1 MRFLLITLIV
11 HAPDPVTGAQTPTT
25 ERFREVLDSA
35 LLAEELGFDG
45 FGVGERHERPF
56 ISSSPP
62 VVLSHIAALTS
73 RIRLFTAVTTLSLL
87 DPVRAYEDYATLDH
101 LSGGR
106 LELIIGK
113 GNGAAQRE
121 LFHVTSDDQWDRN
134 AESYELFR
142 AIWRQPSVTATPR
155 FRPAL
160 QDAEV
165 WPRPLQQP
173 IRVWHGSATSRESV
187 DLAARYGAPLF
198 SANVTNPIEPYA
210 ELIRYYRERWA
221 HYGHDPADIAVGAGS
236 AGYYA
241 ARTSQ
246 EAIEAYRPVFAGYL
260 AFQRR
265 LGVEPVFPTLE
276 DFAERSSAL
285 IGSPQQV
292 IDKVHRYHEQFGHSV
307 LHLHAEAGGLTAA
320 QHRESLE
327 LFQAEIAPALR
338 RDIPDPPWPWGPAGQ
353 QDDTEA
359 DAASFPSG
367 GLSARPAAAAGL
379 STTG

>member
-1 MRFLLITLIV
+1 MKFLTITLIV
-11 HAPDPVTGAQTPTT
+11 HAPDPVTGLQKSTT
-25 ERFREVLDSA
+25 ERFREVIANA

-62 VVLSHIAALTS
+62 VTLSHIAALTS

-121 LFHVTSDDQWDRN
+121 LFSVTPGDQWDRN
-134 AESYELFR
+134 AESYQLFR
-142 AIWRQPSVTATPR
+142 EIWRNPTVTATPR
-155 FRPAL
+155 FRPPLRA
-160 QDAEV
+160 AEV

-173 IRVWHGSATSRESV
+173 IRVWHGSATSKDSV
-187 DLAARYGAPLF
+187 DLAARYGDPLF

-210 ELIRYYRERWA
+210 ELVRYYRERWV
-221 HYGHDPADIAVGAGS
+221 HYGRDPAGVVVGAGT

-241 ARTSQ
+241 ARNSQ
-246 EAIEAYRPVFAGYL
+246 HALTVYRPIFAAQR
-260 AFQRR
+260 AFQQR
-265 LGVEPVFPTLE
+265 LGLQPVFTDLE
-276 DFAERSSAL
+276 DFVARSSAL

-292 IDKVHRYHEQFGHSV
+292 IDKVHHYHEQLGHSV
-307 LHLHAEAGGLTAA
+307 LHLHADAGGLTDA
-320 QHRESLE
+320 QHRASLE
-327 LFQAEIAPALR
+327 LFQSDIAPVLR
-338 RDIPDPPWPWGPAGQ
+338 REIPDPPWPDETVAGPAF
-353 QDDTEA
+353 
-359 DAASFPSG
+359 AS
-367 GLSARPAAAAGL
+367 
-379 STTG
+379 STT

>member
-25 ERFREVLDSA
+25 ERFREVVDSA

-142 AIWRQPSVTATPR
+142 AIWRQPTVTATPR

-187 DLAARYGAPLF
+187 DLAARYGDPLF

-221 HYGHDPADIAVGAGS
+221 HYGHDPAHIAVGAGS

-241 ARTSQ
+241 ARNSQ

-320 QHRESLE
+320 
-327 LFQAEIAPALR
+327 PASR
-338 RDIPDPPWPWGPAGQ
+338 VARAVPGRDRPGP
-353 QDDTEA
+353 
-359 DAASFPSG
+359 SPRHPR
-367 GLSARPAAAAGL
+367 SALAVGTGRAAG
-379 STTG
+379 

>member
-1 MRFLLITLIV
+1 MKFLAITLIV
-11 HAPDPVTGAQTPTT
+11 HAPDPITGVQKSTT
-25 ERFREVLDSA
+25 DRFREVIGNA

-62 VVLSHIAALTS
+62 VVLSHIAALTQ

-121 LFHVTSDDQWDRN
+121 LFSVTPEDQWERN
-134 AESYELFR
+134 AEGYELFR
-142 AIWRQPSVTATPR
+142 QIWRNPTVTATPR
-155 FRPAL
+155 FRPPL
-160 QDAEV
+160 HEAEV

-187 DLAARYGAPLF
+187 DLAARYGDPLF

-210 ELIRYYRERWA
+210 ELVRYYRERWA
-221 HYGHDPADIAVGAGS
+221 HYGHAPAGAVVGAGT

-241 ARTSQ
+241 ARNSQ
-246 EAIEAYRPVFAGYL
+246 DALRVYRPIFDAQR
-260 AFQRR
+260 AFQRK
-265 LGVEPVFPTLE
+265 LGLQPVFTDLD
-276 DFAERSSAL
+276 DFVARSSAL

-292 IDKVHRYHEQFGHSV
+292 IDKVRRYHEQFGHSV
-307 LHLHAEAGGLTAA
+307 LHLHADAGGLTDA

-327 LFQAEIAPALR
+327 LFQSDIAPALR
-338 RDIPDPPWPWGPAGQ
+338 REIPDPPWPAPAPDPLLTG
-353 QDDTEA
+353 
-359 DAASFPSG
+359 S
-367 GLSARPAAAAGL
+367 PA
-379 STTG
+379 